1 MTISVNLANR
11 IEAAEPM
18 LREKRFDTAIID
30 TDAAFH
36 DLRAEWTELLQASPS
51 NTFFLTWEW
60 LYTWWKHLHG
70 NRRLYIVTVRHEG
83 RLVALAPLAV
93 RPRQWNRLMPFE
105 MLEFLGS
112 GNVGS
117 DYLSLI
123 VHRGFED
130 TALPALVTRLRD
142 SGYVLE
148 LSHVDRTSAQMS
160 AAAAEM
166 RVQGWRE
173 QCATIERCPY
183 IALQGHTW
191 DSYLGTLGRTHRTNF
206 RRKVKKLNQLYK
218 LRIEEAQTDSERRA
232 ALDVLVNLH
241 LKRRREV
248 GGSDALHTPE
258 LIAFHEE
265 ATAIALQQGW
275 LRLHVLWLDDK
286 PAAAMYGF
294 EYDGVFNFYQSGFDS
309 AYATYSV
316 GLVMTGLTVQGAIE
330 RGIRDFD
337 FLHGEEPYKYLWA
350 SAERELVRFH
360 FFPPHAR
367 GTFIDRTMRLRRGTL
382 QLFSRWRPARYGARP
397 STATRPNAPEWST
410 THRQEAKHDNAT

>member
-1 MTISVNLANR
+1 MTISVNIANR

-18 LREKRFDTAIID
+18 LRTKAFDTAVIA

-36 DLRAEWTELLQASPS
+36 DLRAEWTELLQASS
-51 NTFFLTWEW
+51 SDTFFLTWEW

-70 NRRLYIVTVRHEG
+70 NRRLHIVTVRQEG

-105 MLEFLGS
+105 MLEFLGCGS
-112 GNVGS
+112 VGS

-123 VHRGFED
+123 VRRGFED
-130 TALPALVTRLRD
+130 TALPVLVTGLRD

-160 AAAAEM
+160 AAAAEL
-166 RVQGWRE
+166 RAQGWRE
-173 QCATIERCPY
+173 QCATIERCPH
-183 IALQGHTW
+183 IPLEGHTW

-218 LRIEEAQTDSERRA
+218 LRIEEARTDTERRA

-248 GGSDALHTPE
+248 GDSDALHTPE

-265 ATAIALQQGW
+265 ATAIALQRGW
-275 LRLHVLWLDDK
+275 LKLYVMWLDDA
-286 PAAAMYGF
+286 PVAAMYGF
-294 EYDGVFNFYQSGFDS
+294 EYDRVFNFYQSGFDS

-316 GLVMTGLTVQGAIE
+316 GLVMAGLSIQGAIE

-350 SAERELVRFH
+350 SAERELLRFH

-367 GTFIDRTMRLRRGTL
+367 GMLVDRTMHLRRGTL
-382 QLFSRWRPARYGARP
+382 QLLSRWRPARYGARP

-410 THRQEAKHDNAT
+410 NRNEGESDDAT